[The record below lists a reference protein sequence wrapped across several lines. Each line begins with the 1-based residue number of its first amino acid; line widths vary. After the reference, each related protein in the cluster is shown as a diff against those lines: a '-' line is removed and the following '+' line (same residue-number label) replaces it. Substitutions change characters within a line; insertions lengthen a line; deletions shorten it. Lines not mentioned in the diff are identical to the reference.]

1 MRESDIQSKI
11 RVALSQYG
19 CVFRCNSGDFWQ
31 GEQVYSQEF
40 KQPVLI
46 HLRRVCGLPKG
57 FSDLLFFGY
66 DGRAG
71 FIEVKRPHGAVR
83 ADQKH
88 FLALMRSYG
97 YPAGIARNPEEALK
111 IIHGLKSQNE

>member
-57 FSDLLFFGY
+57 FSDLLFCGF
-66 DGRAG
+66 DGQAG

-83 ADQKH
+83 EAQRN
-88 FLALMRSYG
+88 FIALMRGYG
-97 YPAGIARNPEEALK
+97 YPSGIARSPEEALR
-111 IIHGLKSQNE
+111 IIVAR